1 MIMWCMGTKRSAYS
15 ESSLRCIYS
24 SQPINVCQGSVMF
37 RNKSMS
43 SMQGPCPGD
52 PHTASSLWWGS
63 SHIWRVPILSPQPGA
78 PPSVAGNLNCN
89 RQLVQF
95 EWFLGKI
102 QPRSQVFPILQS
114 CNILQAIDK
123 LNGSWEGLEMRLHK
137 NSIAAYI
144 VRVSATCN
152 TLGKFC
158 KCKWHIGVTTTVVIH

>member
-24 SQPINVCQGSVMF
+24 SRPINVCQDSVMF

-78 PPSVAGNLNCN
+78 TSSVAGNLNCN

-102 QPRSQVFPILQS
+102 QPRSQAFPSFNLASNRQTEWFMGRTG
-114 CNILQAIDK
+114 NEAAQK
-123 LNGSWEGLEMRLHK
+123 LYCCLYSKSQCYMQYTGQVL
-137 NSIAAYI
+137 
-144 VRVSATCN
+144 
-152 TLGKFC
+152 
-158 KCKWHIGVTTTVVIH
+158 

>member
-63 SHIWRVPILSPQPGA
+63 SHIWRVPILSPPTWSPPFCCWQSQLQQTASLVWMVSWKNIASFPG
-78 PPSVAGNLNCN
+78 L
-89 RQLVQF
+89 
-95 EWFLGKI
+95 
-102 QPRSQVFPILQS
+102 PILQS